1 MPFPSLRSPRGGSL
15 PDPAAGSAAPGAAV
29 GPPDQA
35 STESPAAAAAVTP
48 TGARPAPLTVALDL
62 AQRLHARGSLAG
74 ALSEAAADLG
84 PFLGATRTV
93 VLRVFDWR
101 ADGVLVQPF
110 AATIEEG
117 IGYYLVYPPERATQP
132 KIRLL
137 REWMLETAQGT
148 RT

>member
-1 MPFPSLRSPRGGSL
+1 MRRQYERVVARVDGKVAGVCAIRVNRTGRGNHI
-15 PDPAAGSAAPGAAV
+15 ANQV
-29 GPPDQA
+29 
-35 STESPAAAAAVTP
+35 
-48 TGARPAPLTVALDL
+48 R
-62 AQRLHARGSLAG
+62 
-74 ALSEAAADLG
+74 
-84 PFLGATRTV
+84 
-93 VLRVFDWR
+93 
-101 ADGVLVQPF
+101 DGVLVQPF